1 MNPVLTEQSMK
12 RTERGFTLIEMMI
25 VVAIIGILAAIA
37 YPSYDEY
44 VKRGNRTEGQALLS
58 DASARQERYFGQN
71 NAYITSDADI
81 AKLGLKNG
89 NTSETGKYELAVEVI
104 TDGGSPP
111 RPIDGGY
118 TLTAKQKFGD
128 TKCGNLTLNA
138 LGAKDRSGSGKTAA
152 ECWR

>member
-1 MNPVLTEQSMK
+1 MSPALTEQFIK
-12 RTERGFTLIEMMI
+12 RAERGFTLIELMI

-81 AKLGLKNG
+81 AKLGLRNG
-89 NTSETGKYELAVEVI
+89 NTSETGKYTLSVG
-104 TDGGSPP
+104 TNNG
-111 RPIDGGY
+111 DGGY
-118 TLTAKQKFGD
+118 TLTAEQQFGD
-128 TKCGNLTLNA
+128 TKCGNLTLTA
-138 LGAKDRSGSGKTAA
+138 LGAKDRTGSGKTAA

>member
-1 MNPVLTEQSMK
+1 MQ
-12 RTERGFTLIEMMI
+12 RAQHGFTLVELMI

-44 VKRGNRTEGQALLS
+44 VKRGNRAEGQALLS

-71 NAYITSDADI
+71 NSYVTADSDI
-81 AKLGLKNG
+81 AKLGLKTG
-89 NTSETGKYELAVEVI
+89 NMSETGKYALSVATE
-104 TDGGSPP
+104 DG
-111 RPIDGGY
+111 DGGY
-118 TLTAKQKFGD
+118 TLTAEQKFGD

-138 LGAKDRSGSGKTAA
+138 LGIKGNSGSKTAN